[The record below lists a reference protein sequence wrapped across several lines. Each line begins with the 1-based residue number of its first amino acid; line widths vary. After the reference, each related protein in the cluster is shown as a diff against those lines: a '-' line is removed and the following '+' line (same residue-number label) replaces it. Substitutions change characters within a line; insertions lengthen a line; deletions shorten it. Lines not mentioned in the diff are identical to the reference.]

1 MPFEDR
7 QKAFEDK
14 YAHDT
19 ELQFKVGARRNKLLG
34 LWAAEQMGISGDAA
48 KTYALSVVDVE
59 FDATDRDAGHK
70 IARDFIASGIAVDET
85 AIRHQMAV
93 LLEVAREQMID
104 EMGRS

>member
-34 LWAAEQMGISGDAA
+34 LWAAEQMGMHGDAA
-48 KTYALSVVDVE
+48 AQYARSVIESDFEQAGDEDVFRKVAGDLKAKKVDVSDHRLRKRME
-59 FDATDRDAGHK
+59 ELLQE
-70 IARDFIASGIAVDET
+70 ARKQLMNE
-85 AIRHQMAV
+85 
-93 LLEVAREQMID
+93 
-104 EMGRS
+104 

>member
-34 LWAAEQMGISGDAA
+34 LWAAEQMGMHGDAA
-48 KTYALSVVDVE
+48 AQYARAVVESDFEQAGDEDV
-59 FDATDRDAGHK
+59 FRKVAGDLKAKKVDISDHRLRK
-70 IARDFIASGIAVDET
+70 RMEELLQEARKQLMNE
-85 AIRHQMAV
+85 
-93 LLEVAREQMID
+93 
-104 EMGRS
+104 

>member
-34 LWAAEQMGISGDAA
+34 LWAAEQMGMHGDAA
-48 KTYALSVVDVE
+48 AQYARSVVESDFEQAGDEDV
-59 FDATDRDAGHK
+59 FRKVAGDLKAKKVDVSDHRLRK
-70 IARDFIASGIAVDET
+70 RMEELLQEARKQLMNE
-85 AIRHQMAV
+85 
-93 LLEVAREQMID
+93 
-104 EMGRS
+104 

>member
-34 LWAAEQMGISGDAA
+34 LWAAEQMGMHGDAA
-48 KTYALSVVDVE
+48 AQYARSVIESDFEQAGDEDVFRTVAGDLQAKKVDVSDHRLRKRME
-59 FDATDRDAGHK
+59 ELLQE
-70 IARDFIASGIAVDET
+70 ARKQLMNE
-85 AIRHQMAV
+85 
-93 LLEVAREQMID
+93 
-104 EMGRS
+104 

>member
-34 LWAAEQMGISGDAA
+34 LWAAEQMGMHGDAA
-48 KTYALSVVDVE
+48 AQYARSVIESDFEQAGDEDVCRKVAGDLKAKKVDVSDHRLRKRME
-59 FDATDRDAGHK
+59 ELLQE
-70 IARDFIASGIAVDET
+70 ARKQLMNE
-85 AIRHQMAV
+85 
-93 LLEVAREQMID
+93 
-104 EMGRS
+104 